1 MKNLINTLIEYS
13 LFIQRSNSSLTRNY
27 NIKYTLMKEKVCKYR
42 QPPPTTHNRQR
53 PQLAMFML
61 ERLTLQTNNETLKKL
76 IRVKTCFSTELFF
89 FFSGTLIKKLTLFLI
104 LLQKKTL
111 IKYLIS
117 IYTLALLSIFLRVL

>member
-1 MKNLINTLIEYS
+1 
-13 LFIQRSNSSLTRNY
+13 
-27 NIKYTLMKEKVCKYR
+27 MKEKVCKYR

-53 PQLAMFML
+53 PQLVMFML

-76 IRVKTCFSTELFF
+76 IRVETCFSTELF